1 MFIEN
6 IEKYFWGSN
15 IDTSG
20 NYTPIDYSYNDIMYD
35 NPCYAGISSYKDNS
49 DKLQNNSKLYI
60 SSLSKIP
67 RTLVR
72 NKYTI
77 VRNPAKADFF
87 VIPSIPNVKED
98 NVAIFMENKDNYT
111 NEGYIGHDINFIKE
125 NKIKDIAGY
134 AAIKGAPYYC
144 DNCDLIYTGKIK
156 MFQSY
161 KDLKMY
167 KQLALLSFD
176 KDKVIFE
183 YSLLNHL
190 EGDNLINEESLT
202 SLIDMFKSNDLDNRK
217 LAMVMLST
225 MNYYRFPTTT
235 KFLIY
240 NYFGYHS
247 GQVTTNNSSV
257 TFMRHYID
265 LSPQDYTLSCPGV
278 PISKEDYD
286 MLAFARC
293 KVSNVTDPKN
303 LYWTSSPVFK

>member
-15 IDTSG
+15 IDTSD
-20 NYTPIDYSYNDIMYD
+20 NFIPIDYSYSYVMYD

-60 SSLSKIP
+60 SSFSKIP

-87 VIPSIPNVKED
+87 VIPSIPSVKED
-98 NVAIFMENKDNYT
+98 NVAIFKAPDGDNT
-111 NEGYIGHDINFIKE
+111 SEGYISHDINFIKE
-125 NKIKDIAGY
+125 NNIKDIAGY
-134 AAIKGAPYYC
+134 AAIKGTPYYC

-161 KDLKMY
+161 KDLKSY
-167 KQLALLSFD
+167 KQLALLFPD
-176 KDKVIFE
+176 KDKVILD
-183 YSLLNHL
+183 YSLLTHL
-190 EGDNLINEESLT
+190 GVDNLINEESLT

-240 NYFGYHS
+240 NYFGHHS

-265 LSPQDYTLSCPGV
+265 LSPQDYTLSNPYA

-286 MLAFARC
+286 MLVFARC
-293 KVSNVTDPKN
+293 KITNLKPKH
-303 LYWTSSPVFK
+303 LYWTNSPVFK

>member
-1 MFIEN
+1 MYIEN
-6 IEKYFWGSN
+6 IEKYIWGTN
-15 IDTSG
+15 IDTSD
-20 NYTPIDYSYNDIMYD
+20 NFIPIDSSYNYVMYD
-35 NPCYAGISSYKDNS
+35 SPCYAGISSYKDNS
-49 DKLQNNSKLYI
+49 DKLQDNSKLYI

-98 NVAIFMENKDNYT
+98 NVAIFTENDDGYT

-134 AAIKGAPYYC
+134 AAIKGTPYYC
-144 DNCDLIYTGKIK
+144 NNCDLIYTGKIK
-156 MFQSY
+156 LFQSY
-161 KDLKMY
+161 KDLKSY
-167 KQLALLSFD
+167 KQLALLSLD
-176 KDKVIFE
+176 KDKIIFE

-190 EGDNLINEESLT
+190 EGDNLITEESLT
-202 SLIDMFKSNDLDNRK
+202 SLIDMFESNDLDNRK
-217 LAMVMLST
+217 LAIVMLST

-240 NYFGYHS
+240 NYWRTATT
-247 GQVTTNNSSV
+247 TTNNSSV
-257 TFMRHYID
+257 AFMRHYIE
-265 LSPQDYTLSCPGV
+265 LNPQDYTLSNPGV

-286 MLAFARC
+286 MLVFARC